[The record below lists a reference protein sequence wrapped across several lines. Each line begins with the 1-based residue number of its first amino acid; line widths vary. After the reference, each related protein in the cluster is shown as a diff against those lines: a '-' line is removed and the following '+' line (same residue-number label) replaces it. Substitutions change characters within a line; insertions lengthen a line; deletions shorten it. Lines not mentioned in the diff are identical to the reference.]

1 MAYTAIYYKNIRRHT
16 GDTVRLTIYKNARVG
31 ETITAK
37 EIGDFDDL
45 NLEVQG
51 GQSNLETP
59 IVKTSLTF
67 SMIDSSDKP
76 DTDEV
81 KYGSWEEFFTPS
93 STLYKVELMINGVIA
108 WTGFVTPDS
117 WQDDLVYRGRVSI
130 TARDNIGHMA
140 DFIVDR
146 YDFDTDLISVRD
158 LVQKGF
164 DKANVVMDLNVPT
177 FPDKLTAEGVS
188 IYDWMLDIRAF
199 IGKTWYEAIE
209 SLLDSLGLTLRWGAR
224 DNLVLTGIQNIPLVG
239 YESAIA
245 EVKEPVFISRSGH
258 REVVPAYRQVTDRIT
273 YDTPEDE
280 TDTFDVD
287 NINSGEI
294 GDDWQPAIYSL
305 SDNTISLAGGSVSAS
320 VKAFTGDSFG
330 DYGEKSK
337 YLLLRMMKDS
347 VNFGICR
354 SVKISPMTTVGI
366 TFKLAHT
373 YSYRSVAFEGSGN
386 KLTAGDVRIFAEW
399 NGNDGVSKYYDGQNN
414 VWSDTTAPL
423 LQSKFAEDA
432 ASHEVSV
439 NISCPETS
447 GKLLIYIFGITEE
460 SNSDTPYRY
469 ARFGDFCV
477 SINADSFPRGQ
488 KTSVTYNTSQNCVL
502 ERHSEFGVIPAFVG
516 YYGSIINGIYR
527 AADNKTFPAI
537 GPVQNSGSGQ
547 ELPLSVWVAMQHI
560 AMHANPNNI
569 LTGILRDS
577 EGRIPGFNQIWQKY
591 GRSFVLH
598 SGTLNL
604 IDGFVHNAVLIEFGS
619 FEDLWAGIEVD
630 YKHNESAGGFARPNV
645 NGGSQSSSSSSSGGE
660 SSYVLP
666 IATQTKL
673 GGIMLGPN
681 TTDDELLPLRANI
694 RGGAYTRLYKANVV
708 AALGYTPA
716 KEGSYLT
723 EVPIANA
730 STVGGFK
737 TGFND
742 TQMSKAV
749 KVDSYGR
756 AYVDIPESSGGGS
769 TGGTDHYIGTTKTQ
783 SAPGTQDVTGVGNLE
798 ANSVTIADFLKIG
811 NAKLYVVDNK
821 LYLEAEDGTKMSFAA
836 TGDIAA
842 MDQGI

>member
-1 MAYTAIYYKNIRRHT
+1 MAYKAIYYKNIKRHT

-51 GQSNLETP
+51 GQSTLETP

-76 DTDEV
+76 DTDDA

-93 STLYKVELMINGVIA
+93 STLYKVELMINGVVA

-117 WQDDLVYRGRVSI
+117 WQDDLVYRGRITI

-140 DFIVDR
+140 DFVVDR
-146 YDFDTDLISVRD
+146 DDFDTDLISVRD

-164 DKANVVMDLNVPT
+164 AKAYVVMDLNVPT
-177 FPDKLTAEGVS
+177 FPDKLTADGVS

-209 SLLDSLGLTLRWGAR
+209 SVLDSLGLTLRWGGR
-224 DNLVLTGIQNIPLVG
+224 DNFVLTGIQNIPLVG

-245 EVKEPVFISRSGH
+245 EIKEPVFINRSGH
-258 REVVPAYRQVTDRIT
+258 REVVPAYRQVTDRMT
-273 YDTPEDE
+273 YDTPDDE
-280 TDTFDVD
+280 TDIFSVEKID
-287 NINSGEI
+287 SGDI
-294 GDDWQPAIYSL
+294 GDDWRPATYSL
-305 SDNTISLAGGSVSAS
+305 TNNTVSATGGSVSAS

-330 DYGEKSK
+330 DYGKKSK

-347 VNFGICR
+347 VNYGICR
-354 SVKISPMTTVGI
+354 TVKISPMTTVGI

-373 YSYRSVAFEGSGN
+373 YSYRSVAYQGSSN
-386 KLTAGDVRIFAEW
+386 KLKAGDVRIFAEW
-399 NGNDGVSKYYDGQNN
+399 HGDDGSSLYFDGANN
-414 VWSDTTAPL
+414 VWSGAVAAAS
-423 LQSKFAEDA
+423 QSKFANDA
-432 ASHEVSV
+432 SNHEVSI

-447 GKLLIYIFGITEE
+447 GRLLIYIFGITEE
-460 SNSDTPYRY
+460 ENAETPYFY
-469 ARFGDFCV
+469 SRFGEFCA

-488 KTSVTYNTSQNCVL
+488 HTSVIFNTSQNRVL

-516 YYGSIINGIYR
+516 YFGSIVNGIYR
-527 AADNKTFPAI
+527 TADNGTFPAI
-537 GPVQNSGSGQ
+537 GLVQNSGSGQ

-560 AMHANPNNI
+560 AMHATANNI

-577 EGRIPGFNQIWQKY
+577 EGRIPGFNHIWQKY

-619 FEDLWAGIEVD
+619 FDDVWAGIEVD
-630 YKHNESAGGFARPNV
+630 YKHNESSGGFARPNV
-645 NGGSQSSSSSSSGGE
+645 NGGSQSSSSSGDG
-660 SSYVLP
+660 SYTLP
-666 IATQTKL
+666 MASTTAL
-673 GGIMLGPN
+673 GGVKVGRSPTWDYKCMVNVDSEGFAYIRLW
-681 TTDDELLPLRANI
+681 DD
-694 RGGAYTRLYKANVV
+694 NVM

-730 STVGGFK
+730 SSIGGFK
-737 TGFND
+737 TGFEE
-742 TQMSKAV
+742 TQISKAV
-749 KVDSYGR
+749 KLDSHGR
-756 AYVDIPESSGGGS
+756 AYVDVPESSGGG
-769 TGGTDHYIGTTKTQ
+769 DHYIGTTKAQ
-783 SAPGTQDVTGVGNLE
+783 SAPGIQDLTGLGNVE
-798 ANSVTIADFLKIG
+798 ANSLTIANFLKIG
-811 NAKLYVVDNK
+811 NAKLYVMDNK

-842 MDQGI
+842 MDKGI